1 MEMAEPGIASVPVNP
16 KVGLVDAME
25 EEHVVHY
32 SVQEELPRTYLHLG
46 FRGIFDVVCQRTV
59 VLVVLLLI
67 QSLSQFILEMYE
79 GLISRHVI
87 IPMFLTMIIGA
98 GGNAGNQ
105 SAVRCITGL
114 TTREFR
120 RSDFLLVLRK
130 EVLCGLIISSL
141 LTLVGFARVYYFY
154 WGQFY
159 STIAISLSLFCVI
172 TISVLFGTT
181 LPFLFQ
187 FVGINR
193 EHAAPC
199 IQVLMDITGVF
210 ITCFLCSLV
219 IPSSESSGGNSG
231 K

>member
-1 MEMAEPGIASVPVNP
+1 MTETGILSVSADSKN
-16 KVGLVDAME
+16 GLVDGME
-25 EEHVVHY
+25 EERTVHY
-32 SVQEELPRTYLHLG
+32 SVMEELPQGNLHLS
-46 FRGIFDVVCQRTV
+46 FRGIVDVVCQRTV

-67 QSLSQFILEMYE
+67 QSLSQFVLGMYE
-79 GLISRHVI
+79 GLISRHVM

-120 RSDFLLVLRK
+120 RRDFLIVLRK
-130 EVLCGLIISSL
+130 EFVCGLIISLL
-141 LTLVGFARVYYFY
+141 LTVVGFARVYYFY
-154 WGQFY
+154 WSQFY
-159 STIAISLSLFCVI
+159 STIAISMSLFCVLM
-172 TISVLFGTT
+172 ISALFGTT
-181 LPFLFQ
+181 LPFFFQ

-199 IQVLMDITGVF
+199 IQVLMDIVGVF

-219 IPSSESSGGNSG
+219 IPASEGSIGNG
-231 K
+231 VK